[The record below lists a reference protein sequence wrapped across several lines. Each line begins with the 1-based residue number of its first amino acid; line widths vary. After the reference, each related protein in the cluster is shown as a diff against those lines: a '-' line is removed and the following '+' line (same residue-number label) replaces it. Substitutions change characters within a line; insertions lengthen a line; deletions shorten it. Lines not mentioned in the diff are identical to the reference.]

1 MAYLGIDFNNSSD
14 IIDIR
19 MTFSYESKNLSESGV
34 KPRPLGRGYKP
45 FCCFLSII

>member
-19 MTFSYESKNLSESGV
+19 MTFSYESK
-34 KPRPLGRGYKP
+34 K
-45 FCCFLSII
+45 FI